1 MENKVSKCRLCQKE
15 KPLEVSHI
23 IPKFVFKYHK
33 KTSPT
38 GNIRS
43 TKNPN
48 LIARDGEKLPFF
60 CSDCEGVFSKWETR
74 FATDI
79 FHPYQ
84 NKLKSKFEYNDWLY
98 KYLASVSFRVLL
110 YVYEDC
116 DLQYFSPKM
125 KDHAKIAINS
135 LRNFLNGTS
144 EHAGEQR
151 QLLYLLDVTKD
162 RDTSSQK
169 FDESLYLS
177 RAIELD
183 VLTTDNEAC
192 IYVKYLKF
200 LQLCPIKLESN
211 AGWRT
216 GRIHHKEGILEVKS
230 HELPGYIGNKIKE
243 STMKLN
249 QSRSQVSDKQA
260 SIIDKRVHSNLH
272 KIPDIMK

>member
-1 MENKVSKCRLCQKE
+1 MEKKVCTCRLCQKE
-15 KPLEVSHI
+15 KLLVVSHI
-23 IPKFVFKYHK
+23 IPKFIFKYHK

-43 TKNPN
+43 IKIPN
-48 LIARDGEKLPFF
+48 MITRDGEKLPFF
-60 CSDCEGVFSKWETR
+60 CSDCEGLFSQWETR

-84 NKLKSKFEYNDWLY
+84 NKTKNKFEYKDWLY

-116 DLQYFSPKM
+116 DLHYFPLKM
-125 KDHAKIAINS
+125 KKYAELAINN
-135 LRNFLNGTS
+135 LRNFLNGAS

-162 RDTSSQK
+162 RDISSQK
-169 FDESLYLS
+169 FDESIYLS

-183 VLTTDNEAC
+183 VLTTDDEAC

-200 LQLCPIKLESN
+200 LQLCPIKLVSN

-216 GRIHHKEGILEVKS
+216 GRIHHKEGILEVRS
-230 HELPGYIGNKIKE
+230 HELPGYIDNKIKE

-249 QSRSQVSDKQA
+249 QSRSEISDKQA
-260 SIIDKRVHSNLH
+260 SIIDERVRKNSH
-272 KIPDIMK
+272 KLPNIME